1 MTRIVATP
9 SLTLLGNGPSIEH
22 TQNIG
27 ANSMTRNGVGERIVL
42 LRRRIATIEAREAP
56 GHCPAGA
63 LARTSP
69 RQISEQDPFE
79 RLLRNLGSVSLCEI
93 IPAHP
98 RAAGAAAGF
107 ICALALRAAAARPGA
122 GVVWIAEDMA
132 AREIGLP
139 YGKGLEARGFDPARL
154 VFVTTR
160 SPRETLWAMEEAL
173 KSRAVAIVAES
184 WIAPRAYDLTASR
197 RLLLTARRG
206 GGLGLL
212 LLPRAS
218 GEAARLTTAAPLRF
232 EVAALPPP
240 AAAAEWGEPPPPT
253 AEREPPPIAAPGQA
267 TPLPGPMGWRLRI
280 VKARAGLLGPGEIDP
295 LAWRVLTWRDI
306 VFGSD
311 KAMFQHAF
319 PERLPAFAVD
329 RPDFAWARS
338 ERR

>member
-1 MTRIVATP
+1 
-9 SLTLLGNGPSIEH
+9 
-22 TQNIG
+22 
-27 ANSMTRNGVGERIVL
+27 MTRNGVGERIVL

-69 RQISEQDPFE
+69 RQIPEQDPFE
-79 RLLRNLGSVSLCEI
+79 RLLRNLGSAGLCEI
-93 IPAHP
+93 IPAQP

-122 GVVWIAEDMA
+122 GVVWIAEGMA

-139 YGKGLEARGFDPARL
+139 YGKGLETRGFDLARL
-154 VFVTTR
+154 VFVKTR
-160 SPRETLWAMEEAL
+160 SQRETLWAMEEAL

-232 EVAALPPP
+232 EVAASPPI
-240 AAAAEWGEPPPPT
+240 AAAEWGEPP
-253 AEREPPPIAAPGQA
+253 PGQA

-280 VKARAGLLGPGEIDP
+280 VRARAGLLGSGEIDP
-295 LAWRVLTWRDI
+295 LAWRVLTWGDI

-311 KAMFQHAF
+311 KAVFQHAF

-329 RPDFAWARS
+329 RPDFARARS

>member
-1 MTRIVATP
+1 
-9 SLTLLGNGPSIEH
+9 
-22 TQNIG
+22 
-27 ANSMTRNGVGERIVL
+27 MTRNGVGERIVL

-69 RQISEQDPFE
+69 RQIPEQDPFE

-98 RAAGAAAGF
+98 RAAAAAAGF

-139 YGKGLEARGFDPARL
+139 YGKGLEARDFDPARL
-154 VFVTTR
+154 VFVKTR

-232 EVAALPPP
+232 EVAASPPP
-240 AAAAEWGEPPPPT
+240 AAAEWESRRRRRDKRRRCRVRWAGVC
-253 AEREPPPIAAPGQA
+253 ASSG
-267 TPLPGPMGWRLRI
+267 
-280 VKARAGLLGPGEIDP
+280 RA
-295 LAWRVLTWRDI
+295 
-306 VFGSD
+306 
-311 KAMFQHAF
+311 
-319 PERLPAFAVD
+319 PAFWA
-329 RPDFAWARS
+329 PARS
-338 ERR
+338 IRWLGAS

>member
-1 MTRIVATP
+1 
-9 SLTLLGNGPSIEH
+9 
-22 TQNIG
+22 
-27 ANSMTRNGVGERIVL
+27 MTRNGVGEHIVL

-56 GHCPAGA
+56 GHCPAGALYPAGVLYPAGA

-98 RAAGAAAGF
+98 RAAAAAAGF
-107 ICALALRAAAARPGA
+107 ICALALRAAAVRPGA

-154 VFVTTR
+154 VFVKTR

-184 WIAPRAYDLTASR
+184 WIAPSAYDLTASR

-232 EVAALPPP
+232 EVAASP
-240 AAAAEWGEPPPPT
+240 AAAAGWGEPPP
-253 AEREPPPIAAPGQA
+253 IGAAGQRA
-267 TPLPGPMGWRLRI
+267 PLPGPMGWRLRI
-280 VKARAGLLGPGEIDP
+280 VRARAGLLGSGEINP

-311 KAMFQHAF
+311 KAVFQHAF

-329 RPDFAWARS
+329 RPDFARARS

>member
-1 MTRIVATP
+1 
-9 SLTLLGNGPSIEH
+9 
-22 TQNIG
+22 
-27 ANSMTRNGVGERIVL
+27 MTRNGVGERIVL

-69 RQISEQDPFE
+69 RQIPEQDPFE
-79 RLLRNLGSVSLCEI
+79 RLLRNLGSAGLCEI
-93 IPAHP
+93 IPAQP

-122 GVVWIAEDMA
+122 GVVWIAEGMA

-139 YGKGLEARGFDPARL
+139 YGKGLETRGFDLARL
-154 VFVTTR
+154 VFVKTR

-184 WIAPRAYDLTASR
+184 WIAPRAYDLAASR

-212 LLPRAS
+212 FLPRAS
-218 GEAARLTTAAPLRF
+218 GEAARLTSAAPLRF
-232 EVAALPPP
+232 EVAALPPSL
-240 AAAAEWGEPPPPT
+240 
-253 AEREPPPIAAPGQA
+253 AAPGQA
-267 TPLPGPMGWRLRI
+267 TPSPGPMGWRLRI
-280 VKARAGLLGPGEIDP
+280 ARARAGLFGLGEIDP
-295 LAWRVLTWRDI
+295 LIWRDI
-306 VFGSD
+306 VFDSD
-311 KAMFQHAF
+311 KAVFQHAF

-329 RPDFAWARS
+329 RPDFARARS

>member
-1 MTRIVATP
+1 
-9 SLTLLGNGPSIEH
+9 
-22 TQNIG
+22 
-27 ANSMTRNGVGERIVL
+27 MTRNGVRERIVL

-69 RQISEQDPFE
+69 RQISEQDSFE
-79 RLLRNLGSVSLCEI
+79 RLLRNLGSGSLCEI

-98 RAAGAAAGF
+98 RAAAAAAGF

-122 GVVWIAEDMA
+122 GIVWIAEDMA

-139 YGKGLEARGFDPARL
+139 YGKGLEAWGLDPARL
-154 VFVTTR
+154 VFVKTR

-173 KSRAVAIVAES
+173 KSRAVVIVAES

-232 EVAALPPP
+232 EVAALPPRS
-240 AAAAEWGEPPPPT
+240 AG
-253 AEREPPPIAAPGQA
+253 PGQG
-267 TPLPGPMGWRLRI
+267 TPSPGPMGWRLRI
-280 VKARAGLLGPGEIDP
+280 ARARAGLLGLGEIDP
-295 LAWRVLTWRDI
+295 LAWRDI
-306 VFGSD
+306 VFNSD
-311 KAMFQHAF
+311 KAVFQHAF
-319 PERLPAFAVD
+319 PERLLAFAVD
-329 RPDFAWARS
+329 RPDFARARS

>member
-1 MTRIVATP
+1 
-9 SLTLLGNGPSIEH
+9 
-22 TQNIG
+22 
-27 ANSMTRNGVGERIVL
+27 MTRNGVGERIVL

-69 RQISEQDPFE
+69 RQIPEQDPFE
-79 RLLRNLGSVSLCEI
+79 RLLRNLGSAGLCEI
-93 IPAHP
+93 IPAQP

-122 GVVWIAEDMA
+122 GGVWIAEGMA

-139 YGKGLEARGFDPARL
+139 YGKGLETRGFDLARL
-154 VFVTTR
+154 VFVKTR

-232 EVAALPPP
+232 EVAASPPI
-240 AAAAEWGEPPPPT
+240 AAAEWGEPP
-253 AEREPPPIAAPGQA
+253 PGQA

-280 VKARAGLLGPGEIDP
+280 VRARAGLLGSGEIDP
-295 LAWRVLTWRDI
+295 LAWRVLTWGDI

-311 KAMFQHAF
+311 KAVFQHAF

-329 RPDFAWARS
+329 RPDFARARS

>member
-1 MTRIVATP
+1 
-9 SLTLLGNGPSIEH
+9 
-22 TQNIG
+22 
-27 ANSMTRNGVGERIVL
+27 MTRNGVGERIVL

-69 RQISEQDPFE
+69 RQIPEQDPFE
-79 RLLRNLGSVSLCEI
+79 RLLRNLGSAGLCEI
-93 IPAHP
+93 IPAQP

-107 ICALALRAAAARPGA
+107 ICALALSAAAARPGA
-122 GVVWIAEDMA
+122 GVVWIAEGMA

-139 YGKGLEARGFDPARL
+139 YGKGLETRGFDLARL
-154 VFVTTR
+154 VFVKTR

-232 EVAALPPP
+232 EVAASPPI
-240 AAAAEWGEPPPPT
+240 AAAEWGEPP
-253 AEREPPPIAAPGQA
+253 PGQA

-280 VKARAGLLGPGEIDP
+280 VRARAGLLGSGEIDP
-295 LAWRVLTWRDI
+295 LAWRVLTWGDI

-311 KAMFQHAF
+311 KAVFQHAF

-329 RPDFAWARS
+329 RPDFARARS

>member
-1 MTRIVATP
+1 
-9 SLTLLGNGPSIEH
+9 
-22 TQNIG
+22 
-27 ANSMTRNGVGERIVL
+27 MTRNGVGERIVL

-56 GHCPAGA
+56 GHCPADA
-63 LARTSP
+63 LARTSQ
-69 RQISEQDPFE
+69 RETSGQDPFE
-79 RLLRNLGSVSLCEI
+79 RLLRNLGSGGLCEI

-154 VFVTTR
+154 VFVKTR

-218 GEAARLTTAAPLRF
+218 GEAARLATAAPLRF

-240 AAAAEWGEPPPPT
+240 AVAA
-253 AEREPPPIAAPGQA
+253 GQGA
-267 TPLPGPMGWRLRI
+267 PLPGPMGWRLRI
-280 VKARAGLLGPGEIDP
+280 ARARAGLFGLGEIDP

-311 KAMFQHAF
+311 KAVFPHAF

-329 RPDFAWARS
+329 RPDFAGARS

>member
-1 MTRIVATP
+1 
-9 SLTLLGNGPSIEH
+9 
-22 TQNIG
+22 
-27 ANSMTRNGVGERIVL
+27 MTRNGVGERIVL

-69 RQISEQDPFE
+69 RQIPEQDPFE
-79 RLLRNLGSVSLCEI
+79 RLLRNLGSAGLCEI
-93 IPAHP
+93 IPAQP
-98 RAAGAAAGF
+98 RAAGAAGF

-122 GVVWIAEDMA
+122 GVVWIAEGMA

-139 YGKGLEARGFDPARL
+139 YGKGLETRGFDLARL
-154 VFVTTR
+154 VFVKTR

-232 EVAALPPP
+232 EVAASPPI
-240 AAAAEWGEPPPPT
+240 AAAEWGEPP
-253 AEREPPPIAAPGQA
+253 PGQA

-280 VKARAGLLGPGEIDP
+280 VRARAGLLGSGEIDP

-311 KAMFQHAF
+311 KAVFQHAF

-329 RPDFAWARS
+329 RPDFARARS

>member
-1 MTRIVATP
+1 
-9 SLTLLGNGPSIEH
+9 
-22 TQNIG
+22 
-27 ANSMTRNGVGERIVL
+27 MTRNGVGERIVL

-56 GHCPAGA
+56 GDCPAGALYPAGA

-69 RQISEQDPFE
+69 RQIPEQDPFE

-98 RAAGAAAGF
+98 RAAAAAAGF

-122 GVVWIAEDMA
+122 GIVWIAEDMA

-154 VFVTTR
+154 VFVKTR
-160 SPRETLWAMEEAL
+160 GPRETLWAMEEAL

-240 AAAAEWGEPPPPT
+240 AAAAAQT
-253 AEREPPPIAAPGQA
+253 A
-267 TPLPGPMGWRLRI
+267 PLPGPMGWRLRI
-280 VKARAGLLGPGEIDP
+280 VRARAGLLGSGEIDP

-311 KAMFQHAF
+311 KAVFQHAF
-319 PERLPAFAVD
+319 PERLPAFAAD
-329 RPDFAWARS
+329 RPDFARARS

>member
-1 MTRIVATP
+1 
-9 SLTLLGNGPSIEH
+9 
-22 TQNIG
+22 
-27 ANSMTRNGVGERIVL
+27 MTRNGVGERIVL

-69 RQISEQDPFE
+69 RQIPEQDPFE

-139 YGKGLEARGFDPARL
+139 YGKGLEARGFDLARL
-154 VFVTTR
+154 VFVKTR

-232 EVAALPPP
+232 EVAASPPLAITP
-240 AAAAEWGEPPPPT
+240 
-253 AEREPPPIAAPGQA
+253 PGQA

-280 VKARAGLLGPGEIDP
+280 VKARAGLLGSGEIDP

-311 KAMFQHAF
+311 KAVFQHAF

-329 RPDFAWARS
+329 RPDFARARS
-338 ERR
+338 ELR

>member
-1 MTRIVATP
+1 
-9 SLTLLGNGPSIEH
+9 
-22 TQNIG
+22 
-27 ANSMTRNGVGERIVL
+27 
-42 LRRRIATIEAREAP
+42 
-56 GHCPAGA
+56 
-63 LARTSP
+63 
-69 RQISEQDPFE
+69 
-79 RLLRNLGSVSLCEI
+79 
-93 IPAHP
+93 
-98 RAAGAAAGF
+98 
-107 ICALALRAAAARPGA
+107 
-122 GVVWIAEDMA
+122 
-132 AREIGLP
+132 
-139 YGKGLEARGFDPARL
+139 
-154 VFVTTR
+154 VFVKTR

-232 EVAALPPP
+232 EVAASPPLAITP
-240 AAAAEWGEPPPPT
+240 
-253 AEREPPPIAAPGQA
+253 PGQA

-280 VKARAGLLGPGEIDP
+280 VKARAGLLGSGEIDP

-311 KAMFQHAF
+311 KAVFHAF
-319 PERLPAFAVD
+319 PERLPALAVD
-329 RPDFAWARS
+329 RPDFARARS

>member
-1 MTRIVATP
+1 
-9 SLTLLGNGPSIEH
+9 
-22 TQNIG
+22 
-27 ANSMTRNGVGERIVL
+27 MTRNGVGERIVL

-69 RQISEQDPFE
+69 RQIPEQDPFE

-98 RAAGAAAGF
+98 RAAAAAAGF

-154 VFVTTR
+154 VFVKTR

-232 EVAALPPP
+232 EVAASPPP
-240 AAAAEWGEPPPPT
+240 RRRSGGAAGGGTSGA
-253 AEREPPPIAAPGQA
+253 IARPDGLAFAHRQGARRPSG
-267 TPLPGPMGWRLRI
+267 LR
-280 VKARAGLLGPGEIDP
+280 RDRSAGL
-295 LAWRVLTWRDI
+295 A
-306 VFGSD
+306 
-311 KAMFQHAF
+311 
-319 PERLPAFAVD
+319 
-329 RPDFAWARS
+329 RPDLARHCVWFRQGRVPTCVS
-338 ERR
+338 

>member
-1 MTRIVATP
+1 
-9 SLTLLGNGPSIEH
+9 
-22 TQNIG
+22 
-27 ANSMTRNGVGERIVL
+27 MTRNGVGERIVL

-56 GHCPAGA
+56 GDCPAGVLYPA
-63 LARTSP
+63 GGLARTSP
-69 RQISEQDPFE
+69 RQIPEQDPFE

-98 RAAGAAAGF
+98 RAAAAAAGF

-154 VFVTTR
+154 VFVKTR

-184 WIAPRAYDLTASR
+184 WIAPRAYDLAASR

-240 AAAAEWGEPPPPT
+240 PAAAEWGEPP
-253 AEREPPPIAAPGQA
+253 AAGQA
-267 TPLPGPMGWRLRI
+267 APLPGPMGWRLRI
-280 VKARAGLLGPGEIDP
+280 VRARAGLLGSGEIDP

-311 KAMFQHAF
+311 KAVFQHAF

-329 RPDFAWARS
+329 RPDFARARS

>member
-1 MTRIVATP
+1 
-9 SLTLLGNGPSIEH
+9 
-22 TQNIG
+22 
-27 ANSMTRNGVGERIVL
+27 MTRNGVGERIVL

-98 RAAGAAAGF
+98 RAVGAAAGF

-154 VFVTTR
+154 VFVKTR

-232 EVAALPPP
+232 EVAASPPP
-240 AAAAEWGEPPPPT
+240 AAAGRAG
-253 AEREPPPIAAPGQA
+253 AAGQGA
-267 TPLPGPMGWRLRI
+267 PLPGPMGWRLRI

-306 VFGSD
+306 VFDSD
-311 KAMFQHAF
+311 KAVFQHAF

-329 RPDFAWARS
+329 RPDFARARS

>member
-1 MTRIVATP
+1 
-9 SLTLLGNGPSIEH
+9 
-22 TQNIG
+22 
-27 ANSMTRNGVGERIVL
+27 
-42 LRRRIATIEAREAP
+42 
-56 GHCPAGA
+56 
-63 LARTSP
+63 
-69 RQISEQDPFE
+69 
-79 RLLRNLGSVSLCEI
+79 VSLCEI

-98 RAAGAAAGF
+98 RAAAAAAGF

-139 YGKGLEARGFDPARL
+139 YGKGLEARDFDPARL
-154 VFVTTR
+154 VFVKTR

-184 WIAPRAYDLTASR
+184 WIAPRAYDLTTSR

-232 EVAALPPP
+232 EVAAAPPP
-240 AAAAEWGEPPPPT
+240 AALGPAA
-253 AEREPPPIAAPGQA
+253 
-267 TPLPGPMGWRLRI
+267 PLPGPMGWRLRI
-280 VKARAGLLGPGEIDP
+280 VRARAGLLGPGEIDP

-311 KAMFQHAF
+311 KAVFQHAF

-329 RPDFAWARS
+329 RPDFAGARS

>member
-1 MTRIVATP
+1 
-9 SLTLLGNGPSIEH
+9 
-22 TQNIG
+22 
-27 ANSMTRNGVGERIVL
+27 MTRNGVGERIVL

-98 RAAGAAAGF
+98 RAAAAAAGF

-154 VFVTTR
+154 VFVKTR

-232 EVAALPPP
+232 EVAASPP
-240 AAAAEWGEPPPPT
+240 ARRRSGETPP
-253 AEREPPPIAAPGQA
+253 PGQA
-267 TPLPGPMGWRLRI
+267 APLPGPMGWRLRI
-280 VKARAGLLGPGEIDP
+280 VRARAGLLGSGEIDP

-311 KAMFQHAF
+311 KAVFQHAF

-329 RPDFAWARS
+329 RPDFARARS

>member
-1 MTRIVATP
+1 
-9 SLTLLGNGPSIEH
+9 
-22 TQNIG
+22 
-27 ANSMTRNGVGERIVL
+27 MTRNGVGERIVL
-42 LRRRIATIEAREAP
+42 LRRRIATIEARETP

-69 RQISEQDPFE
+69 RQISEQDLFE
-79 RLLRNLGSVSLCEI
+79 RLLRNLGSGSLCEI

-122 GVVWIAEDMA
+122 GVVWIAEEMA

-139 YGKGLEARGFDPARL
+139 YGRGLEARGFDPARL
-154 VFVTTR
+154 VFVKTR

-232 EVAALPPP
+232 EVAASPQPS
-240 AAAAEWGEPPPPT
+240 AAEWGPPPP
-253 AEREPPPIAAPGQA
+253 GQGA
-267 TPLPGPMGWRLRI
+267 PLPGPIGWRLRI
-280 VKARAGLLGPGEIDP
+280 VRARAGLLGSGEIDP
-295 LAWRVLTWRDI
+295 LTWRVLTWRDI

-311 KAMFQHAF
+311 KAVSQHAF
-319 PERLPAFAVD
+319 PERLPAFAAD
-329 RPDFAWARS
+329 RPDFARARS

>member
-1 MTRIVATP
+1 MTRK
-9 SLTLLGNGPSIEH
+9 
-22 TQNIG
+22 
-27 ANSMTRNGVGERIVL
+27 GVGERIVL
-42 LRRRIATIEAREAP
+42 LRRRIATIEAREPA

-69 RQISEQDPFE
+69 RQLSEQDPFE

-132 AREIGLP
+132 AREIGLL

-154 VFVTTR
+154 VFVKTR

-232 EVAALPPP
+232 EVAASPPP
-240 AAAAEWGEPPPPT
+240 AAAEWGEP
-253 AEREPPPIAAPGQA
+253 IAATGQGA
-267 TPLPGPMGWRLRI
+267 PLPGPMGWRLRI
-280 VKARAGLLGPGEIDP
+280 VRARAGLLGSGEIDP

-311 KAMFQHAF
+311 KAVFQHAF

-338 ERR
+338 EHR

>member
-1 MTRIVATP
+1 MSRGRLVSA
-9 SLTLLGNGPSIEH
+9 
-22 TQNIG
+22 
-27 ANSMTRNGVGERIVL
+27 GV
-42 LRRRIATIEAREAP
+42 
-56 GHCPAGA
+56 

-69 RQISEQDPFE
+69 RQIPEQDPFE

-98 RAAGAAAGF
+98 RAAAAAAGF

-139 YGKGLEARGFDPARL
+139 YGKGLEARDFDPARL
-154 VFVTTR
+154 VFVKTR

-184 WIAPRAYDLTASR
+184 WIAPRAYDLTTSR

-232 EVAALPPP
+232 EVAASPPP
-240 AAAAEWGEPPPPT
+240 RRRRSGES
-253 AEREPPPIAAPGQA
+253 RRRRRDQ
-267 TPLPGPMGWRLRI
+267 RRRCR
-280 VKARAGLLGPGEIDP
+280 ARWAGVCASSGR
-295 LAWRVLTWRDI
+295 A
-306 VFGSD
+306 
-311 KAMFQHAF
+311 
-319 PERLPAFAVD
+319 PAFWA
-329 RPDFAWARS
+329 PARS
-338 ERR
+338 IRWLGAS

>member
-1 MTRIVATP
+1 
-9 SLTLLGNGPSIEH
+9 
-22 TQNIG
+22 
-27 ANSMTRNGVGERIVL
+27 MTRNGVGERIVL
-42 LRRRIATIEAREAP
+42 LRGRIATIEAREAP

-69 RQISEQDPFE
+69 RQIPEQDPFE
-79 RLLRNLGSVSLCEI
+79 RLLRNLGSAGLCEI
-93 IPAHP
+93 NPAQP

-122 GVVWIAEDMA
+122 GVVWIAEGMA

-139 YGKGLEARGFDPARL
+139 YGKGLETRGFDLARL
-154 VFVTTR
+154 VFVKTR

-232 EVAALPPP
+232 EVAASPPI
-240 AAAAEWGEPPPPT
+240 AAAEWGEPP
-253 AEREPPPIAAPGQA
+253 PGQA

-280 VKARAGLLGPGEIDP
+280 VRARAGLLGSGEIDP
-295 LAWRVLTWRDI
+295 LAWRVLTWGDI

-311 KAMFQHAF
+311 KAVFQHAF

-329 RPDFAWARS
+329 RPDFARARS
-338 ERR
+338 ELR

>member
-1 MTRIVATP
+1 
-9 SLTLLGNGPSIEH
+9 
-22 TQNIG
+22 
-27 ANSMTRNGVGERIVL
+27 MTRNGVGERIVL

-69 RQISEQDPFE
+69 RQIPEQDPFE
-79 RLLRNLGSVSLCEI
+79 RLLRNLGSAGLCEI
-93 IPAHP
+93 IPAQP

-139 YGKGLEARGFDPARL
+139 YGKGLETRGFDLARL
-154 VFVTTR
+154 VFVKTR

-232 EVAALPPP
+232 EVAASPPI
-240 AAAAEWGEPPPPT
+240 AAAEWGEPP
-253 AEREPPPIAAPGQA
+253 PGQA

-280 VKARAGLLGPGEIDP
+280 VRARAGLLGSGEIDP
-295 LAWRVLTWRDI
+295 LAWRVLTWGDI

-311 KAMFQHAF
+311 KAVFQHAF

-329 RPDFAWARS
+329 RPDFARARS

>member
-1 MTRIVATP
+1 
-9 SLTLLGNGPSIEH
+9 
-22 TQNIG
+22 
-27 ANSMTRNGVGERIVL
+27 MTRNGVGERIVL

-69 RQISEQDPFE
+69 RQIPEQDPFE
-79 RLLRNLGSVSLCEI
+79 RLLRNLGSAGLCEI
-93 IPAHP
+93 IPAQP

-122 GVVWIAEDMA
+122 GVVWIAEGMA

-139 YGKGLEARGFDPARL
+139 YGKGLEARGFDLARL
-154 VFVTTR
+154 VFVKTR

-232 EVAALPPP
+232 EVAASPPI
-240 AAAAEWGEPPPPT
+240 AAAEWGEPP
-253 AEREPPPIAAPGQA
+253 PGQA

-280 VKARAGLLGPGEIDP
+280 VRARAGLLGSGEIDP
-295 LAWRVLTWRDI
+295 LAWRVLTWGDI

-311 KAMFQHAF
+311 KAVFQHAF

-329 RPDFAWARS
+329 RPDFARARS

>member
-1 MTRIVATP
+1 
-9 SLTLLGNGPSIEH
+9 
-22 TQNIG
+22 
-27 ANSMTRNGVGERIVL
+27 MTRNGVGEHIVL
-42 LRRRIATIEAREAP
+42 LRRRIATIEAREVP
-56 GHCPAGA
+56 GHCPAGVLYPAGA

-98 RAAGAAAGF
+98 RAAAAAAGF
-107 ICALALRAAAARPGA
+107 ICALALRAAAVRPGA
-122 GVVWIAEDMA
+122 GIVWIAEGMA

-154 VFVTTR
+154 VFVKTR

-184 WIAPRAYDLTASR
+184 WIAPCAYDLTASR

-232 EVAALPPP
+232 EVAASPPPP
-240 AAAAEWGEPPPPT
+240 APL
-253 AEREPPPIAAPGQA
+253 GQA

-280 VKARAGLLGPGEIDP
+280 VRARAGLLGSGEIDP

-311 KAMFQHAF
+311 KAVFQHAF

>member
-1 MTRIVATP
+1 
-9 SLTLLGNGPSIEH
+9 
-22 TQNIG
+22 
-27 ANSMTRNGVGERIVL
+27 MTRNGVGERIVL

-69 RQISEQDPFE
+69 RQIPEQDPFE
-79 RLLRNLGSVSLCEI
+79 RLLRNLGSAGLCEI
-93 IPAHP
+93 IPAQP

-122 GVVWIAEDMA
+122 GVVWIAEGMA

-139 YGKGLEARGFDPARL
+139 YGKGLETRGFDLARL
-154 VFVTTR
+154 VFVKTR

-232 EVAALPPP
+232 EVAASPPI
-240 AAAAEWGEPPPPT
+240 AAAEWGEPP
-253 AEREPPPIAAPGQA
+253 PGQA

-280 VKARAGLLGPGEIDP
+280 VRARAGLLGSGEIDP
-295 LAWRVLTWRDI
+295 LAWRVLTWGDI

-311 KAMFQHAF
+311 KAVFQHAF

>member
-1 MTRIVATP
+1 
-9 SLTLLGNGPSIEH
+9 
-22 TQNIG
+22 
-27 ANSMTRNGVGERIVL
+27 MTRNGVGERIVL

-69 RQISEQDPFE
+69 RQIPEQDPFE

-98 RAAGAAAGF
+98 RAAAAAAGF

-154 VFVTTR
+154 VFVKTR

-232 EVAALPPP
+232 EVAASPPI
-240 AAAAEWGEPPPPT
+240 AAAEWGEPP
-253 AEREPPPIAAPGQA
+253 PGQA

-280 VKARAGLLGPGEIDP
+280 VRARAGLLGSGEIDP

-311 KAMFQHAF
+311 KAVFHAF
-319 PERLPAFAVD
+319 PERLPALAVD
-329 RPDFAWARS
+329 RPDFARARS

>member
-1 MTRIVATP
+1 
-9 SLTLLGNGPSIEH
+9 
-22 TQNIG
+22 
-27 ANSMTRNGVGERIVL
+27 MTRNGVCERIVL
-42 LRRRIATIEAREAP
+42 LRRRIATMEAREAP
-56 GHCPAGA
+56 GRCPAGV

-69 RQISEQDPFE
+69 RQSSGQDPFE
-79 RLLRNLGSVSLCEI
+79 RLLQNLGSGSLCEI

-98 RAAGAAAGF
+98 RAAAAAAGF

-139 YGKGLEARGFDPARL
+139 FGRGLEARGLDLARL
-154 VFVTTR
+154 VFVKTR

-232 EVAALPPP
+232 EVAASPPI
-240 AAAAEWGEPPPPT
+240 AAAEWGEPPP
-253 AEREPPPIAAPGQA
+253 GQG

-280 VKARAGLLGPGEIDP
+280 VRARAGLLGSGEIDP
-295 LAWRVLTWRDI
+295 LAWRVLTWGDI

-311 KAMFQHAF
+311 KAVFQHAF

-329 RPDFAWARS
+329 RPDFARARS